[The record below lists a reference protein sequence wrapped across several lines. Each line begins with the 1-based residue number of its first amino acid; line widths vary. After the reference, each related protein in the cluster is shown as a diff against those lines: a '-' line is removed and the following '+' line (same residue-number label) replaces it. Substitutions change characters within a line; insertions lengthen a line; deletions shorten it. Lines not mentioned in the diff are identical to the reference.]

1 MIVML
6 VGNKTYREEK
16 GIDMGEFQREIVPG
30 EDVCRGSPQTS
41 DTSSTP
47 LRGVPEQEC
56 VCAQNWYQISLMIGS
71 KFIYRPL
78 GHE

>member
-6 VGNKTYREEK
+6 VGIKTYREEER
-16 GIDMGEFQREIVPG
+16 IDMGEFQREIYSTRRCVQG
-30 EDVCRGSPQTS
+30 VTS
-41 DTSSTP
+41 DLTSTP

-56 VCAQNWYQISLMIGS
+56 VCAQNWYQISSMIGS